1 MTTANASHTRPGGTA
16 QAWQTFRRW
25 QRSRP
30 FWGGLFIALA
40 GVAMFASTRMTIN
53 GLSFHSGATGLLS
66 LLIPVIL
73 VTCALLLWLSPAQRL
88 FYSVV
93 AAVTTVYSLIGL
105 NLGGFFVG
113 LLLGIVGSAL
123 AFAWTPIRPAPADT
137 DLSDTDLSD
146 TELPLPDQV
155 DADQAETDLPGA
167 DQEDADQGHAERIGV
182 ERLDTERIGV
192 ERLDTERIGVER
204 LDTERNG
211 VVQADAADERVDRPA
226 GGATDAGAP
235 PEWPGRSADPRVFGV
250 ALLVLGLAA
259 AGLATQPRAVQAAPT
274 RPAATACPTPSRS
287 VTPLPSPTTPSGTPT
302 PTPSASPERDG
313 NIVTDILDGIGDL
326 FTGGRSEKTATPS
339 ASPTASAS
347 AKPTVTPTA
356 RPGSTDCPS
365 PKPGGSGKPG
375 ATTPGKPD
383 KAEPGK
389 PLPRIAADPNLPMV
403 GQTPSKLTGSK
414 VTMTGLRFDGTTE
427 LQTEKGS
434 LKVLKFSMR
443 EAVTDD
449 FLLVADGPDGRTQ
462 RYKTDQLTVRGDVAF
477 YSTRFV
483 GKLLGIKL
491 TLTPD
496 LPLPDGIPVTLPISI
511 TFTDPVMDLAYV
523 TSDTLTARPS
533 LALALG

>member
-1 MTTANASHTRPGGTA
+1 MTTANASHARPGGTA

-40 GVAMFASTRMTIN
+40 GVEMFASTRMTIN

-123 AFAWTPIRPAPADT
+123 AFAWTPSRPAPAAADQ
-137 DLSDTDLSD
+137 SD
-146 TELPLPDQV
+146 TELPLTEQI
-155 DADQAETDLPGA
+155 DADQA
-167 DQEDADQGHAERIGV
+167 DADQADADQRGTDRADADQPGAQQRGV
-182 ERLDTERIGV
+182 QRLDTERIGV
-192 ERLDTERIGVER
+192 G
-204 LDTERNG
+204 
-211 VVQADAADERVDRPA
+211 QADTAGEPVHRPA
-226 GGATDAGAP
+226 SDTTDAGAP

-259 AGLATQPRAVQAAPT
+259 AGLATQPAAVQAAPT

-287 VTPLPSPTTPSGTPT
+287 VTPSRSPSAPTRTPT
-302 PTPSASPERDG
+302 PTPSVSPERDG
-313 NIVTDILDGIGDL
+313 NIITDILDGIGDL
-326 FTGGRSEKTATPS
+326 FNGGRNEKTATPS
-339 ASPTASAS
+339 ATPTANPS

-356 RPGSTDCPS
+356 RPGSTACPS
-365 PKPGGSGKPG
+365 PNPGGSGKPG
-375 ATTPGKPD
+375 ATTPDKPD

-403 GQTPSKLTGSK
+403 GETPSKLTGVK

-462 RYKTDQLTVRGDVAF
+462 RYKTDRLTVRGDVAF

-511 TFTDPVMDLAYV
+511 TFTDPVIDLAYV

>member
-123 AFAWTPIRPAPADT
+123 AFAWTPIRPAPAAADLSDT

-146 TELPLPDQV
+146 AELPLADQV
-155 DADQAETDLPGA
+155 DAGQAEADQPGA
-167 DQEDADQGHAERIGV
+167 DQADAGQGHAEQSGV

-192 ERLDTERIGVER
+192 ERLDTERI
-204 LDTERNG
+204 G

-226 GGATDAGAP
+226 GGATDAGPP

-274 RPAATACPTPSRS
+274 RPAAAACPSPSRS
-287 VTPLPSPTTPSGTPT
+287 VTPSPSPTTPTGTPT

-313 NIVTDILDGIGDL
+313 NIITDILDGIGDL

-339 ASPTASAS
+339 ATPTASAS

-356 RPGSTDCPS
+356 RPGSTACPS

-375 ATTPGKPD
+375 ATTPDKPD

-462 RYKTDQLTVRGDVAF
+462 RYKTDRLTVRGNVAF